1 MQHRCRG
8 SQSLRYRLVLSHLA
22 NRPLRCVLFATP
34 QHAHLRLTP
43 PLGCSV
49 DDIRV
54 DDPAPGLRDH
64 EACLLR
70 LLEKVTNGT
79 VVEINE
85 TGTRLRYA
93 PGVVTGGAGLEHDCG
108 STRSLGYFLEPLVC
122 LALFAKKAR
131 AAAQSS
137 AAAAAGC
144 LSAPFPSLA
153 DATPALLSR

>member
-1 MQHRCRG
+1 MRTR
-8 SQSLRYRLVLSHLA
+8 
-22 NRPLRCVLFATP
+22 
-34 QHAHLRLTP
+34 RLTRRR
-43 PLGCSV
+43 SV

-108 STRSLGYFLEPLVC
+108 TARSIGYFLEPLVC

-131 AAAQSS
+131 SGAQRHRS
-137 AAAAAGC
+137 AAAAP
-144 LSAPFPSLA
+144 LR
-153 DATPALLSR
+153 ALLVR

>member
-22 NRPLRCVLFATP
+22 NRPLRCA
-34 QHAHLRLTP
+34 P
-43 PLGCSV
+43 PSQLKALCVTRPPCAPLSV
-49 DDIRV
+49 DDIRL

-70 LLEKVTNGT
+70 LLEKVSNGG

-108 STRSLGYFLEPLVC
+108 TQRALGYFLEPLVC

-131 AAAQSS
+131 RSARSS
-137 AAAAAGC
+137 ARAAAGPHFR
-144 LSAPFPSLA
+144 LSL
-153 DATPALLSR
+153 